1 MNNTKKL
8 IISFVISLFVVLA
21 FKIIWNMFS
30 SNNETEILMLTKD
43 VYKGEKITKEDYKV
57 IKVIGNN
64 NITNE
69 SNVGVRS
76 KVAKETL
83 EEGKILNNNDL
94 IDEKAFETSDEKY
107 EYISIEIKDISDAV
121 AYQLAKGQNIN
132 VYFTSREVIAGQNV
146 QNIVSDTK
154 TVKVLG
160 NKKIIGLY
168 DSLGREVT
176 KDDLYSAILLR
187 VSSEEAM
194 TISNIKDEGAFNITL
209 IK

>member
-69 SNVGVRS
+69 SNVDVRS

>member
-69 SNVGVRS
+69 SNVDVRS
-76 KVAKETL
+76 KVAK
-83 EEGKILNNNDL
+83 LNNNDL

>member
-43 VYKGEKITKEDYKV
+43 VYKGAKITKEDYKV

-69 SNVGVRS
+69 SNVDVRS